1 MFYFEI
7 ISKWLSQFC
16 TFFKFF
22 LNVQSIIL
30 HDQPHTPKKYFH
42 FSFLFSSWPLLSRQH
57 LILNVQTREFS
68 RTKAIVPDFGSAK
81 PKMANLNCT
90 NAPQVCSSIIWFHGK
105 NRFKSNI
112 LYFFLF
118 IGYLFNDEK
127 HRCVEEG
134 EVSCA
139 KTPDLLRISSEPAPI
154 QLRVSQLESFF
165 AQWSRF

>member
-7 ISKWLSQFC
+7 ISKWRQFC

-42 FSFLFSSWPLLSRQH
+42 FSFFPVDRYC
-57 LILNVQTREFS
+57 R
-68 RTKAIVPDFGSAK
+68 
-81 PKMANLNCT
+81 AN
-90 NAPQVCSSIIWFHGK
+90 IWFWMFRQGNFLAPK
-105 NRFKSNI
+105 RLCPILALQSPKWRTWIVQMPCRYVLISRNFFFKINI

-118 IGYLFNDEK
+118 VGYLFNDEK

>member
-1 MFYFEI
+1 MTEPILHFFQIFPHCAKALFYMINHTHLKKIFSFFISFFQLTVIVAPTFDFECSDKGI
-7 ISKWLSQFC
+7 FSHQSDCARFWLCKAQNGEPELYKCPAGMYWISRNF
-16 TFFKFF
+16 FFK
-22 LNVQSIIL
+22 I
-30 HDQPHTPKKYFH
+30 
-42 FSFLFSSWPLLSRQH
+42 
-57 LILNVQTREFS
+57 
-68 RTKAIVPDFGSAK
+68 
-81 PKMANLNCT
+81 
-90 NAPQVCSSIIWFHGK
+90 
-105 NRFKSNI
+105 NI

-118 IGYLFNDEK
+118 VGYLFNDEK

>member
-22 LNVQSIIL
+22 LIVQKHHFTWSTT
-30 HDQPHTPKKYFH
+30 HTHLKIYIFIFH
-42 FSFLFSSWPLLSRQH
+42 FFFPVDRYC
-57 LILNVQTREFS
+57 R
-68 RTKAIVPDFGSAK
+68 
-81 PKMANLNCT
+81 AN
-90 NAPQVCSSIIWFHGK
+90 IWFWMFRQGNFLAPK
-105 NRFKSNI
+105 RLCPILALQSPKWRTWIVQMPCRYVLISRNFFFKINI

-118 IGYLFNDEK
+118 VGYLFNDEK
-127 HRCVEEG
+127 HRCVKEG